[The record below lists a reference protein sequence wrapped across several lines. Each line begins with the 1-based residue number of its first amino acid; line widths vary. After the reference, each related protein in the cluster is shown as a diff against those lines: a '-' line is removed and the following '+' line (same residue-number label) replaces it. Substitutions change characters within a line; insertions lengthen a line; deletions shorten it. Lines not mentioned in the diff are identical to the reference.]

1 MNAARRCGLVPAVLT
16 VIASWLMAGPATA
29 EEFAYLLYLKGTE
42 GKTTPFRVLWDERDD
57 GNGRITIDFGV
68 GYEGFLKNIGLPR
81 LLSLDAQPNRGDFVV
96 RNPEL
101 AQFVK
106 SVATEIVRPPERAS
120 VGGKAPPAPPQA
132 DVKGALLLI
141 TPAPDKDQLEVTVR
155 LHVMYPAPQR
165 LGPPIVKDFV
175 NGDFVFVGPREPKD
189 AGQMDAGSKGPARK
203 SR

>member
-1 MNAARRCGLVPAVLT
+1 MNAVRCCGLIPTVL
-16 VIASWLMAGPATA
+16 IALASWLVAGPATA
-29 EEFAYLLYLKGTE
+29 EETAYLLYLKGTE
-42 GKTTPFRVLWDERDD
+42 GKTTPFRVRWDERDD

-81 LLSLDAQPNRGDFVV
+81 LLSLDAQSNRGDYVV

-101 AQFVK
+101 ERFVK
-106 SVATEIVRPPERAS
+106 LVVTEIVRPPERAS
-120 VGGKAPPAPPQA
+120 LGGRATPPPPQA

-141 TPAPDKDQLEVTVR
+141 TPTPDKDQLEVTVR
-155 LHVMYPAPQR
+155 LHIMYPAPQR
-165 LGPPIVKDFV
+165 SGPPIVKDFV

-189 AGQMDAGSKGPARK
+189 AGQKDAGSKGPAQK

>member
-1 MNAARRCGLVPAVLT
+1 MNAARRCCLVSTVLT
-16 VIASWLMAGPATA
+16 VVASWLMAGTAMA
-29 EEFAYLLYLKGTE
+29 EEAAYLLYLKGTE

-57 GNGRITIDFGV
+57 GNARITIDFGV

-81 LLSLDAQPNRGDFVV
+81 LLSLDALPNRGDFIV

-101 AQFVK
+101 TQFAK
-106 SVATEIVRPPERAS
+106 SVVTEIVRPPERAS
-120 VGGKAPPAPPQA
+120 VGGKPPPAPPQA

-155 LHVMYPAPQR
+155 LHIMYPAPQKS
-165 LGPPIVKDFV
+165 GPPVVKDFV

-189 AGQMDAGSKGPARK
+189 ASQEDAGSKGSAQK